1 MRWGIASLILST
13 TMAVSIAAFYIRKT
27 CYRFRVPEGCPLTP
41 LFHVAVVL
49 VLNTIPIWVTSLTFR
64 ISVAQASTSSVKQ
77 GATMNRKVGNNFR
90 IPPASIY
97 SLGAVANLV
106 LIIFY
111 DKRIGI
117 GMGFSVLAMT
127 VAAFVESKG
136 LKIKS
141 EVRSSVP
148 WGPFTGYASILKRSR
163 FLKPAQRILDEFCGT
178 LYFDSSGSQ
187 VDSFCENPVVRD
199 FIAFSDRIERSWKT
213 SKLVLML
220 EEVYW
225 KYKLYCQQ
233 MQSVVA
239 SFETVAGLGHAAP
252 YISFAFKAI
261 SKHFCCLKNAI
272 LDQIHVSGS
281 KTVSDKNA
289 NNDTTEPGCSS
300 HKPVQK
306 LGFLRPPHW
315 RSQRALPDHAV
326 AVLKTWLYENFLHPY
341 PTDSDKQILAKQT
354 GLSKNQ
360 VSNWFINARVRL
372 WKPMVEEVHMLEIGQ
387 TQTTAEATNSNFG
400 VPSDHLNTLFPEKL
414 YQATQILQAEHVPT
428 KHCRNKRAQAPEQNE
443 EQKNACLSNLPSDQ
457 HIGFSG
463 SSGVTLALALNQND
477 GNDLSRPFP

>member
-1 MRWGIASLILST
+1 MAENLKPYDAPQQNRRNKRRFT
-13 TMAVSIAAFYIRKT
+13 TTTQTNQQEQPQPRSHIFQT
-27 CYRFRVPEGCPLTP
+27 NLTSF
-41 LFHVAVVL
+41 LQ
-49 VLNTIPIWVTSLTFR
+49 LNPPTKP
-64 ISVAQASTSSVKQ
+64 
-77 GATMNRKVGNNFR
+77 
-90 IPPASIY
+90 PPASSSSSSSSLQSLHQTNFYTPFDPFPLNMHAEAQHYY
-97 SLGAVANLV
+97 S
-106 LIIFY
+106 
-111 DKRIGI
+111 
-117 GMGFSVLAMT
+117 GFADS
-127 VAAFVESKG
+127 
-136 LKIKS
+136 LKLQKS

-163 FLKPAQRILDEFCGT
+163 FLKPAQRILDEFCGS

-387 TQTTAEATNSNFG
+387 AQTTAEATNSNFG

-463 SSGVTLALALNQND
+463 SSGMTLALALNQND
-477 GNDLSRPFP
+477 GNDLSRPFPVSVPRQFDLEMAAEADTEIACEPQNKHLG

>member
-1 MRWGIASLILST
+1 MAENLKPYHDPQQNRRNKRRFT
-13 TMAVSIAAFYIRKT
+13 TTTQTNQQGQPQPTSHIFQT
-27 CYRFRVPEGCPLTP
+27 NLTSF
-41 LFHVAVVL
+41 LR
-49 VLNTIPIWVTSLTFR
+49 LNPPTIPPPPPSSSLQSLHQPNFYTLLDPFPLNLH
-64 ISVAQASTSSVKQ
+64 AQAQHYYSGFADSLKQ
-77 GATMNRKVGNNFR
+77 Q
-90 IPPASIY
+90 
-97 SLGAVANLV
+97 
-106 LIIFY
+106 
-111 DKRIGI
+111 
-117 GMGFSVLAMT
+117 
-127 VAAFVESKG
+127 
-136 LKIKS
+136 KS

-148 WGPFTGYASILKRSR
+148 LGPFTGYASILKRSR

-187 VDSFCENPVVRD
+187 VDSFSENPVVRD

-272 LDQIHVSGS
+272 LDQIHDSG
-281 KTVSDKNA
+281 KTVSDNNA
-289 NNDTTEPGCSS
+289 NNDTTERGCSS
-300 HKPVQK
+300 QKPVKK

-326 AVLKTWLYENFLHPY
+326 ALLKTWLYENFLHPY
-341 PTDSDKQILAKQT
+341 PTDSDKQMLAQQT

-387 TQTTAEATNSNFG
+387 SQTLAEATNPNFNM
-400 VPSDHLNTLFPEKL
+400 PSDHLNTLFPEKI
-414 YQATQILQAEHVPT
+414 YQATQTLQTDHVPT
-428 KHCRNKRAQAPEQNE
+428 KHCRNKRAQVPEQHE
-443 EQKNACLSNLPSDQ
+443 EQKNACSSTLPSDQ

-463 SSGVTLALALNQND
+463 NSGVTLALALKQND
-477 GNDLSRPFP
+477 GNELSRPFPVSICRQFDLEIAAEADTETACEPQNQHLG